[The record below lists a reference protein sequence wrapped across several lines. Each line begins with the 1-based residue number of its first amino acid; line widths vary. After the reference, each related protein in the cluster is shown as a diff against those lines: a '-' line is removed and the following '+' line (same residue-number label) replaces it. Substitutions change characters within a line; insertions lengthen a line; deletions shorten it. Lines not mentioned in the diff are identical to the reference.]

1 MSTLRLYQKEACQFA
16 IRHNYAYIAAEM
28 GLGKSLIS
36 LAIIN
41 RLGIPTLVVAPKL
54 VATVVWPE
62 EIAKWLPEL
71 TYSVITGTAKQR
83 DKAVQAKAQ
92 LHIINYENLAHLIA
106 NHKWQWPMVIF
117 DEMSRMKSNG
127 VRVKAFM
134 KVRKHC
140 QRIIALSGTPAVNT
154 LMALFYQYKCLDGG
168 ETFGTSIARFRD
180 RYYINKGYN
189 FPDWHIRKGA
199 EAQILSAV
207 RPTML
212 TMRVRDYLD
221 ELPQVVTTRHYFELS
236 PASREQYKA
245 MRDDAV
251 LSLNDKDIIAGSAA
265 VKSGKLRQL
274 AAGFAYD
281 EDGVAHL
288 TGGDKLES
296 FKDLI
301 ESLGDEQML
310 IFYWFQQEEVML
322 RPFATQLDN
331 HAIEAWNGGRLQ
343 RMMANS
349 ASASHGLNLQKSGAH
364 HIIYVSLPWCGE
376 TYIQSIGRLLRSG
389 NKAQTIFVH
398 QLIAK
403 DTIDEKVA
411 TTLTRKIEQH
421 GRLMR

>member
-1 MSTLRLYQKEACQFA
+1 
-16 IRHNYAYIAAEM
+16 
-28 GLGKSLIS
+28 
-36 LAIIN
+36 
-41 RLGIPTLVVAPKL
+41 
-54 VATVVWPE
+54 
-62 EIAKWLPEL
+62 
-71 TYSVITGTAKQR
+71 
-83 DKAVQAKAQ
+83 
-92 LHIINYENLAHLIA
+92 
-106 NHKWQWPMVIF
+106 
-117 DEMSRMKSNG
+117 
-127 VRVKAFM
+127 
-134 KVRKHC
+134 
-140 QRIIALSGTPAVNT
+140 
-154 LMALFYQYKCLDGG
+154 
-168 ETFGTSIARFRD
+168 
-180 RYYINKGYN
+180 
-189 FPDWHIRKGA
+189 
-199 EAQILSAV
+199 
-207 RPTML
+207 ML
-212 TMRVRDYLD
+212 TMRARDYLD

-274 AAGFAYD
+274 VAGFAYD